1 MEHLAELRVPDELLD
16 DAGHAPEEL
25 FAELTHNV
33 VGTAAKDNPV
43 VWGCVPE
50 ACGIIQ
56 ALLDHGLCT
65 REAMTTD
72 TLLMFGRAENSMPQ
86 AAISL
91 AHAWTLTDEER
102 SHIWFDL
109 KRGVVCYRE
118 LVDDD
123 DNEKLEPVISSE
135 KALAF
140 AEGMVGAFRQA
151 GFEDAAIIDILDQA
165 NEESLVVMDMIDQFG
180 RIGQAARRLGLD
192 HLRFVR

>member
-16 DAGHAPEEL
+16 DAGHAPAEL
-25 FAELTHNV
+25 FAELTRNV
-33 VGTAAKDNPV
+33 VGTTAKDNPV

-65 REAMTTD
+65 RETMTTD
-72 TLLMFGRAENSMPQ
+72 TLLMFGRAENNMPQ
-86 AAISL
+86 AAISF

-118 LVDDD
+118 LIDDD

-140 AEGMVGAFRQA
+140 AEGMVGAFRRA

-180 RIGQAARRLGLD
+180 RIGRAAHRLGLD